1 MCGGQINKARYI
13 KGLTLNSPEKM
24 TLTHAKNIIY
34 VYTLNLELYIPI
46 QGLKSDDTNRE
57 KLELRQAKRSQ
68 SKNPVSKYE

>member
-1 MCGGQINKARYI
+1 
-13 KGLTLNSPEKM
+13 M

-68 SKNPVSKYE
+68 SKNPVSKYEWPFVFIRDSNRS